1 MNKNTRDLLTLAHE
15 YTFRYKDTTKTA
27 KILVELYPVQTKL
40 ARDIGIGYQTLQR
53 MLNGDPR
60 TDLRPKPRYDVRQ
73 PTRDKLLAFIEKE
86 LKELDYIQE
95 SKEAMLADQ
104 KKKLKAFNK
113 QDRTM
118 EFYEAQI
125 VDAMEDTTSYV
136 ENSPVTA
143 WSLFGILAGAFVA
156 VVSVLVIFVGA
167 LLVLASIWQSQVF
180 NFGAGML
187 VVGCITGTLSV
198 AGVSLLVRE

>member
-1 MNKNTRDLLTLAHE
+1 MNKNTRDLLTIAHF
-15 YTFRYKDTTKTA
+15 YTSRQYTTKNTTKTV
-27 KILVELYPVQTKL
+27 KILLELYPVQTKL

-53 MLNGDPR
+53 MLEGG
-60 TDLRPKPRYDVRQ
+60 DVRQ
-73 PTRDKLLAFIEKE
+73 PTRDKLAAFIEKE
-86 LKELDYIQE
+86 LKE
-95 SKEAMLADQ
+95 AVLADQ

-143 WSLFGILAGAFVA
+143 WSLFAILAGAFVA